1 MFKQRDSATAYDDH
15 TDAIIA
21 LLDCLRDDLHRH
33 SLEFAKSGGRDWGYP
48 GDLAHVRELLTE
60 AHNFLNDQE

>member
-1 MFKQRDSATAYDDH
+1 MFKQRDAATAYDEH

-21 LLDCLRDDLHRH
+21 LLDCLRVELERH
-33 SLEFAKSGGRDWGYP
+33 GRDFAKSGGRDWGYP
-48 GDLAHVRELLTE
+48 GDLGHVRELLTE